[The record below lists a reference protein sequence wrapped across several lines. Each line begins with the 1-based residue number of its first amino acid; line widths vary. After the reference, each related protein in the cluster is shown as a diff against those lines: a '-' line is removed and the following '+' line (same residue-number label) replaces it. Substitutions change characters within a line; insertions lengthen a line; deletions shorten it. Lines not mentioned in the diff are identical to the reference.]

1 MDISS
6 DVPRFLPP
14 IVNFFLGPILGSAS
28 DRSLS
33 KWGRRNVFLV
43 AAMVM
48 LTISAILFGS
58 AEMLFPSHANWIC
71 LLFLLVN
78 VGALLLN
85 VRRSL
90 IQRHRKTRS

>member
-1 MDISS
+1 MGISS

-14 IVNFFLGPILGSAS
+14 IVNFILGPILGSAS

-43 AAMVM
+43 AGMAI
-48 LTISAILFGS
+48 LTISATLFGS
-58 AEMLFPSHANWIC
+58 AEMVFASHADWIR

-85 VRRSL
+85 VRGSL
-90 IQRHRKTRS
+90 ILIQ